1 MPWTVVLEKT
11 LEGPLDNKE
20 IKPVN
25 PKGNQSR
32 IFVWRTDAEAEAP
45 ILWPP
50 DGKCWLIGKAPDA
63 GGDWGHEE
71 KGATEVEMIGW
82 YHWLNRQES
91 EQILGD
97 SEGQGSLDAAV
108 HSVAKSWTWL
118 SYWTAITLI
127 WACRFLTPTAVSWK
141 LFYHKLGAEPPLL
154 SIYFKWKICCVLSF
168 FST

>member
-50 DGKCWLIGKAPDA
+50 DGKCWLIGKAPDV

-71 KGATEVEMIGW
+71 KGATEDEMIGW

-127 WACRFLTPTAVSWK
+127 WVLDSHCCLLKTFLPQAWCWATTPVN
-141 LFYHKLGAEPPLL
+141 LFQMKNLL
-154 SIYFKWKICCVLSF
+154 CSQLLFHLS
-168 FST
+168 